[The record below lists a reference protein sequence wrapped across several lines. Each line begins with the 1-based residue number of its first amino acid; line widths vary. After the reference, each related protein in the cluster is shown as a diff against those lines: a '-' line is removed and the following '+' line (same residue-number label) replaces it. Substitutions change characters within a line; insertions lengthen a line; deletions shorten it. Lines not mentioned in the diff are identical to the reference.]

1 MEFTFAAGSQAGLQV
16 TRSHRALTDQLLA
29 LEQHLDKTNLGK
41 SADLLLRSMRS
52 LEDFSS
58 KDREHLLQNNLT
70 QSDGDTAVAEWLA
83 ASYEDLARLVR
94 GLVSPTAELGKI
106 KSGDT
111 PGDIAAAISLALLL
125 TGYATKWRKISG
137 QRPDQAT
144 PQRLHL
150 LYKMAAKAKV
160 EASILNIIIERRTVE
175 TTIEALYV
183 RALLLERFTSGNLSP
198 RRLEILDSWLIS
210 WMNALWLTRE
220 PQADTPSLCIDTRNE
235 SRGLTRYT
243 PGERANLFL
252 SLRPLQRQLELAVD
266 DFHQGIIFPG
276 WGMGIGF
283 RMEEHVAVIDFL
295 DREFS
300 LIANA
305 ESARNK
311 RFAVGQGAEVKVF
324 CGFNDI
330 WTSALATQ
338 SSQTQSRAGNHVA
351 NHSAVMS
358 GASIDDS
365 PSSQS
370 ARQAS
375 LSSTGIFNAGGQG
388 TTLAQR
394 TPVRLFDISD
404 SGLGLEMA
412 SEDAA
417 QVEVDDLIAMQIE
430 TGRPCVLGVVVRKA
444 NLHRQ
449 QSMLIGVR
457 VLSRVPLRATLEHVT
472 ERTVRQTSKGI
483 LVPGSADHGFA
494 DSVIVNDAT
503 FKASS
508 KLSVMIASNI
518 FHIRLG
524 RARHQGRGWKLAA
537 IDVALAL

>member
-1 MEFTFAAGSQAGLQV
+1 MEFTFAAGSQAGLQL
-16 TRSHRALTDQLLA
+16 TRAHRALTDQLLA
-29 LEQHLDKTNLGK
+29 LEQHLDKNNLGK
-41 SADLLLRSMRS
+41 SAQLLLRSMRS

-70 QSDGDTAVAEWLA
+70 QGDGDTAVAEWLA
-83 ASYEDLARLVR
+83 TSYEDLARLAR
-94 GLVSPTAELGKI
+94 GLVSPPADADKPKLSDVTE
-106 KSGDT
+106 
-111 PGDIAAAISLALLL
+111 AISLALLL
-125 TGYATKWRKISG
+125 IGYSTKWRKISG

-160 EASILNIIIERRTVE
+160 EAAILNINIERRAVE

-183 RALLLERFTSGNLSP
+183 RALLLERFASGNLSP

-220 PQADTPSLCIDTRNE
+220 PQADSPSLCIDIRNE
-235 SRGLTRYT
+235 FRGLTRYT

-276 WGMGIGF
+276 WGMGISF

-338 SSQTQSRAGNHVA
+338 SSQTQSRAGNLVA
-351 NHSAVMS
+351 SHGAVMS

-375 LSSTGIFNAGGQG
+375 LSSTGIFNAGGHG

-457 VLSRVPLRATLEHVT
+457 VLSKVPLRATLEHVT
-472 ERTVRQTSKGI
+472 ESTVRHTSKGI

-494 DSVIVNDAT
+494 DSVIVNDQT

-537 IDVALAL
+537 IDVGLAL